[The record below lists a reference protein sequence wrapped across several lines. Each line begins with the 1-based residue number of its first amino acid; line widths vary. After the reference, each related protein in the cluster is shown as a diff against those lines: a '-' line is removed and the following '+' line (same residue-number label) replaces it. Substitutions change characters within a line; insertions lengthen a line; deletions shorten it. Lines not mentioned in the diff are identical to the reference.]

1 MGLYKVSF
9 RSEYNSIKLYRR
21 EYKNTLYIYIYE
33 NADLLASIKVMVKG
47 DICGNRDRVKGK

>member
-9 RSEYNSIKLYRR
+9 RSEYDSIKLYRR

-33 NADLLASIKVMVKG
+33 NADLLASIKIVVN
-47 DICGNRDRVKGK
+47 ICGNRNKAG